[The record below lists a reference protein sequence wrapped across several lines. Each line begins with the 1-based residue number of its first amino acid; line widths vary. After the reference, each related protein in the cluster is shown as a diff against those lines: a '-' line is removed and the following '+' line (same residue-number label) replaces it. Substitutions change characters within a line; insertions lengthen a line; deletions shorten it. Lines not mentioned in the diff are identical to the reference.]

1 MADASVYSSG
11 ASFQGGALKV
21 TDQGKVENL
30 NASKL
35 EGRGANDFIKTTNFG
50 LSQSTGGVIGAT
62 GVTVSSVGVTK
73 NYDTTS
79 TIKIGNVI
87 IKSSDNGN
95 GILVGI
101 E

>member
-1 MADASVYSSG
+1 MADTSVYSSG
-11 ASFQGGALKV
+11 ASFQGGAVKV
-21 TDQGKVENL
+21 TDQSVVSNL
-30 NASKL
+30 NVSKL
-35 EGRGANDFIKTTNFG
+35 QGKEPVDFIKTTNFG
-50 LSQSTGGVIGAT
+50 LSQSTGIIGAT

-79 TIKIGNVI
+79 IIKIGNVI